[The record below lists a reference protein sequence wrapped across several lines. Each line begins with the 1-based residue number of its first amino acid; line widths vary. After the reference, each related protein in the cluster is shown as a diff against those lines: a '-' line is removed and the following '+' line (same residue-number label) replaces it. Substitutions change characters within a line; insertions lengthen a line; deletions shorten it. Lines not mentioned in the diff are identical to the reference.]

1 MRKHLTARSVEA
13 LPAAPSGT
21 RYDVH
26 DAIVPGFGVRVS
38 SRQKTFTLT
47 ARFAG
52 SQCPSRRTIGIAGKI
67 DLAAAREIARGWLE
81 RIGEGPVPTFDILKL
96 RGIAPTE
103 TFGEVVQEFLKKHV
117 RKEGVRGATPL
128 RSAIEVER
136 MFNHYLLEDST
147 RSARWRDLKITDIR
161 RRHVT
166 ALLDRLE
173 VNNGPV
179 MADNVL
185 AQLSCVFNWYAAR
198 SDEYMSP
205 IVRGMRRSKSR
216 ERARTRI
223 LSDDEIRALWKVSD
237 VTGAY
242 GGLLQFALLTGQR
255 RTKIAQMR
263 WDDVSLQGKWSIPS
277 EKREKTNAE
286 SLQLSTLAMKVVRS
300 QSRSELSDYVFA
312 GRFEKPLNG
321 FSKGKR
327 NFDAL
332 VEAEAGMSV
341 PHWVVHDLR
350 RTAKSLM
357 ARCGVPRE
365 ISERVLGHAIPG
377 VEGIYDRHS
386 YDAEKTVAVKKLSA
400 LVSRILKVGAR

>member
-1 MRKHLTARSVEA
+1 MRKHLTARSIEA
-13 LPAAPSGT
+13 LPVATPGT
-21 RYDVH
+21 RYDVF

-38 SRQKTFTLT
+38 ARRKTFTLT

-52 SQCPSRRTIGIAGKI
+52 SQSPTRRTMGIAGKI
-67 DLAAAREIARGWLE
+67 GLAEAREIARGWLE
-81 RIGEGPVPTFDILKL
+81 RIGEGPIPMFDLLEL
-96 RGIAPTE
+96 RGVARAQ
-103 TFGEVVQEFLKKHV
+103 TFGEIVQEFLKKHV

-128 RSAIEVER
+128 RSAVEVER
-136 MFNHYLLEDST
+136 MFNHYLIEDSD
-147 RSARWRDLKITDIR
+147 RSARWGDLKIIDIR

-198 SDEYMSP
+198 SDEYTSP

-216 ERARTRI
+216 ERARKRI

-263 WDDVSLQGKWSIPS
+263 WTDVSSEGKWSIPS

-286 SLQLSTLAMKVVRS
+286 SLQLSPLAMKVIRS

-312 GRFEKPLNG
+312 GRFEARIV
-321 FSKGKR
+321 KR
-327 NFDAL
+327 
-332 VEAEAGMSV
+332 
-341 PHWVVHDLR
+341 P
-350 RTAKSLM
+350 
-357 ARCGVPRE
+357 
-365 ISERVLGHAIPG
+365 AIDPGLEWAPG
-377 VEGIYDRHS
+377 VGQ
-386 YDAEKTVAVKKLSA
+386 V
-400 LVSRILKVGAR
+400 